1 MKISIP
7 KTKKPDL
14 TRSNLRLIWRV
25 FWEHAK
31 KYPLS
36 VGIIFLASFAFFS
49 YQVYFSMILL
59 IAPWISP
66 LSSGMTAHRK
76 EPLCARNIKKKAKAA
91 WAANGF
97 PLKARGFIFP

>member
-36 VGIIFLASFAFFS
+36 VGIIFLSVIIIQSIAITTPWFLKIFLDTAVNSALS
-49 YQVYFSMILL
+49 TIDAAKQLTWILGV
-59 IAPWISP
+59 IAALELARWT
-66 LSSGMTAHRK
+66 LHRDN
-76 EPLCARNIKKKAKAA
+76 A
-91 WAANGF
+91 
-97 PLKARGFIFP
+97 